1 VGCPAAQGVAVV
13 RVCLVGNLLA
23 LEEDRRIFEKTFLLG
38 DCLGMLAAL
47 RPRRSVL
54 LPAVSIEAFT
64 WTVLLLD
71 RLNGS
76 ASMEDLTRA
85 FEPLAVT
92 A

>member
-1 VGCPAAQGVAVV
+1 
-13 RVCLVGNLLA
+13 LLGNLLE
-23 LEEDRRIFEKTFLLG
+23 LDEDSRIFENTFLLG

-54 LPAVSIEAFT
+54 LPALSIEAFT
-64 WTVLLLD
+64 WTVLLLN

-76 ASMEDLTRA
+76 ASMEDLERA